1 MNSLLYLAIA
11 VSISIVGALV
21 LYARNRKPTS
31 LEAGIEGFRREL
43 RALDPEQRPE
53 RWTSERGEAQD
64 GRQSGLG
71 A

>member
-11 VSISIVGALV
+11 VGISVVGALV
-21 LYARNRKPTS
+21 LYGRNRKPTS
-31 LEAGIEGFRREL
+31 LDAGIEGFRREL
-43 RALDPEQRPE
+43 RALDPGRRPE
-53 RWTSERGEAQD
+53 RRTPEHGEGRD